1 MRFAGNQTRFF
12 HEFWEF
18 SGEIQLGIF
27 GNSRFSRRFPGSS
40 RRSRK
45 TRKSGIRS
53 SWIRSCCSRGSRTW
67 SRSWKTGSDPRMS
80 EPGIPRRW
88 RWEFPKKVPGKKFP
102 KISPAVL
109 GTDTEGQSGAGI
121 PRAGKSGNGVAF
133 PKFSGSGVSRCFPA
147 FPERLFPVFSH
158 IPEGF
163 FPVFS
168 PHSKGFFPHGL
179 VGAALSRIPTSPKSQ
194 HCSQIFPGIFPTNPF
209 PSGIPGFSLSTPS
222 FPRDSRAPVCPF
234 PIPNSWQEKSKRLEL
249 ELDEERSSV
258 ELLTERVNR
267 SRDQVN
273 VGNFGNSHPR
283 KSWIL
288 WEFQPRGL
296 TPPLET
302 PVPAFLK
309 FSLGFLLFGGLWDH
323 RFPRGREFWDALDPG
338 VSG

>member
-1 MRFAGNQTRFF
+1 MRFVGNQTRFF

-18 SGEIQLGIF
+18 SGEIRLGIF

-67 SRSWKTGSDPRMS
+67 SRSWKTGSDPRTS

-102 KISPAVL
+102 KISLAVL

-147 FPERLFPVFSH
+147 FPEQLFPVFSH

-163 FPVFS
+163 FPVFFPPRIGGSCPVLYPNIPQIPALFPDFSRDFSHKSLSLRNSRIFPLHPLIPSGFPS
-168 PHSKGFFPHGL
+168 PSPPLSHPKFPAGKIQAPGIGAGRGAEL
-179 VGAALSRIPTSPKSQ
+179 GGAADGAREPEPGSGERWEFREFSSQEKSDPLGIPTPW
-194 HCSQIFPGIFPTNPF
+194 FNP
-209 PSGIPGFSLSTPS
+209 STGKPNPS
-222 FPRDSRAPVCPF
+222 FPEIF
-234 PIPNSWQEKSKRLEL
+234 
-249 ELDEERSSV
+249 
-258 ELLTERVNR
+258 
-267 SRDQVN
+267 
-273 VGNFGNSHPR
+273 FGNDP
-283 KSWIL
+283 K
-288 WEFQPRGL
+288 
-296 TPPLET
+296 
-302 PVPAFLK
+302 
-309 FSLGFLLFGGLWDH
+309 FLLFGGLWDH
-323 RFPRGREFWDALDPG
+323 RFPWGREFWDALDPG